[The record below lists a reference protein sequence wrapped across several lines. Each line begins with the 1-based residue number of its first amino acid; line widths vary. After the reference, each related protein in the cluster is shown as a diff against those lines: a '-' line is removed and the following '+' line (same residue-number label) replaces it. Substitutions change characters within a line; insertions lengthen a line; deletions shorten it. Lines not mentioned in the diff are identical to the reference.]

1 VRRGTW
7 ALMAA
12 GGLLGTVL
20 LAAAAVC
27 ATSGCSALGY
37 YAQAVNGHLD
47 LLQRARPVADWV
59 ADPATPAPLRE
70 RLLLTQRLRDFA
82 VSELKL
88 PDNQSYR
95 HYADLQ
101 RSAVVW
107 NVVAAPELSL
117 QLKTWCFPVVGC
129 VGYRGYF
136 SRGPADALAEQ
147 LKADGWE
154 TSVYGVPAYS
164 TLGRTDW
171 LGGDPLLN
179 TFVNW
184 PEGELA
190 RLIFHELAHQVA
202 YAADD
207 TTFNESYATAVERI
221 GGQRWL
227 ERHAS
232 AAARDEVA
240 AFDARRQ
247 DFRELTGRTRDE
259 LRALYASD
267 ASVAVKRE
275 RKAVLMAALQ
285 ADHAHLKAQRW
296 NGFAGY
302 DGWFARANN
311 AAFGVMAAYN
321 ELVPHFER
329 LFERSGGD
337 FARFHAEVRVLAAL
351 PKAERRARLGAPP

>member
-1 VRRGTW
+1 
-7 ALMAA
+7 MATA
-12 GGLLGTVL
+12 GLLGTAL
-20 LAAAAVC
+20 LAAASVC
-27 ATSGCSALGY
+27 LTSGCSTVGY

-47 LLQRARPVADWV
+47 LLQRARPVVDWV
-59 ADPATPAPLRE
+59 ADPATPEPLR
-70 RLLLTQRLRDFA
+70 QRLRLSQRMRDFA

-88 PDNQSYR
+88 PDNRSYR

-101 RSAVVW
+101 RPSVVW
-107 NVVAAPELSL
+107 NAVAAPELSL
-117 QLKTWCFPVVGC
+117 TLKTWCFPVVGC

-136 SRGPADALAEQ
+136 SREPADALSGQ
-147 LKADGWE
+147 LKAEGWE

-179 TFVNW
+179 TFLQW

-190 RLIFHELAHQVA
+190 RLVFHELAHQVA
-202 YAADD
+202 YADDD
-207 TTFNESYATAVERI
+207 TTFNESFATALERI
-221 GGQRWL
+221 GGRRWL
-227 ERHAS
+227 ARHAS
-232 AAARDEVA
+232 AAARDEYAV
-240 AFDARRQ
+240 FDARRQ
-247 DFRELTGRTRDE
+247 DFRQLTGRYRDG
-259 LRALYASD
+259 LKALYASD
-267 ASVAVKRE
+267 ASDADKRV
-275 RKAVLMAALQ
+275 RKATLMAALQ
-285 ADHAHLKAQRW
+285 AEYAQLKAQRW

-321 ELVPHFER
+321 ELVPDFER

-337 FARFHAEVRVLAAL
+337 FARFYAEVRVLAAL